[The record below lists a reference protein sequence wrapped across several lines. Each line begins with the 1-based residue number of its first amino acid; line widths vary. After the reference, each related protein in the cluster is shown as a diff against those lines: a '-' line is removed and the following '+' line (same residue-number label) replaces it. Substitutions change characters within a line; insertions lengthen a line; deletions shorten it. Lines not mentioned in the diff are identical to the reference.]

1 MESTTKTINQ
11 TISRATLAL
20 AIVAAFAISGCESMR
35 TGTDTAST
43 ANKGA
48 KESQQAEVKGMSG
61 KPDAQMQAVLDQLA
75 ALGGKPIVSLSAEE
89 ARKQPTPADAVKAL
103 LQSQGKSTAPMP
115 VARVQDGEIPGPA
128 GPIKARIY
136 TPDGAGPFPVIVY
149 YHGGGWVIANLDT
162 YDASPRALANAAKA
176 IVVSSHYRQAPEH
189 KFPAAH
195 EDAFAAYQWVLNNAV
210 AFNGNPNRVSVV
222 GESAGGNLAA
232 AVALMAREAKL
243 PMPVHQVLVYPVAN
257 AQIGSESEQQNA
269 EAKPLN
275 TPMLT
280 WFYEKYLPTPADKNS
295 PLIALTEVADLKGLP
310 PATII
315 TAQIDPLRSEGR
327 AYAEKLEQAGVPVDY
342 RNYEGVTHEF
352 FGMGAVVDKAK
363 EAVQQAA
370 AGILGANKV
379 SSR

>member
-48 KESQQAEVKGMSG
+48 KESQHAEVKGMSG

>member
-1 MESTTKTINQ
+1 
-11 TISRATLAL
+11 
-20 AIVAAFAISGCESMR
+20 MR

-48 KESQQAEVKGMSG
+48 KESQHAEVKGMSG